1 MMPTQRGNA
10 LWMILLAIALL
21 GGLTA
26 MFARSSSTSDDTGDY
41 ERNSIA
47 ASEIMRYAKSL
58 EIGVQNLITRGCS
71 ENDISFWNDSNGDG
85 TENGSDD
92 YYNANAPSDRSC
104 HVFWPEGAG
113 LTPMT
118 PKADWLDASKSA
130 LGNYGNYT
138 YAVAQMA
145 GVNSTTD
152 PLVSTDMELVLI
164 LPYLKKSTCQGIN
177 ATLDIPP
184 AGTDVLSDGF
194 VSTINKFTG
203 SYPTGAGTTLAN
215 FDEARSAGCLKN
227 TNPTSEY
234 TFFSAILAR

>member
-47 ASEIMRYAKSL
+47 ASEILRYAKSL

-85 TENGSDD
+85 VENSSDD
-92 YYNANAPSDRSC
+92 YYNSRSPSDKSC
-104 HVFWPEGAG
+104 HVFMAQGAG
-113 LTPMT
+113 LAQQNARTQWFVPSYSSST
-118 PKADWLDASKSA
+118 
-130 LGNYGNYT
+130 NYGNYT
-138 YAVAQMA
+138 FAVAQMA

-152 PLVSTDMELVLI
+152 PLGSTDMELVVI
-164 LPYLKKSTCQGIN
+164 LPYISKSVCQAINVSLGIPMN
-177 ATLDIPP
+177 GNDI
-184 AGTDVLSDGF
+184 LSDGF

-203 SYPTGAGTTLAN
+203 TYPTGSGTTLAN
-215 FDEARSAGCLKN
+215 FDVARNAGCLKN
-227 TNPTSEY
+227 TNATGEY
-234 TFFSAILAR
+234 TFFSAILPR